1 MPNLYVFFYRD
12 FITEERHTEYITA
25 ETVDSAIEQYRAIT
39 LSKGIRFPMI
49 IRVTE
54 YQRVRTYNL

>member
-12 FITEERHTEYITA
+12 LNNGERHTEYITA
-25 ETVDSAIEQYRAIT
+25 ETVESALEQYRTIN

-54 YQRVRTYNL
+54 YQRVRIYKL